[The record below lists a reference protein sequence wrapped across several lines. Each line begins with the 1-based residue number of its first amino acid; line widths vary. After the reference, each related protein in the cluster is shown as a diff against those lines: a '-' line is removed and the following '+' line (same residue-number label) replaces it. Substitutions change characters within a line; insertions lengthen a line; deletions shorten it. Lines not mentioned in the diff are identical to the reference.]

1 MIQRYKLHEVCHFLL
16 SMSYDN
22 VHDPRGHSTL
32 EFAQLAVD
40 AWRRH
45 GLPMDRLAIGV
56 PFYGRDVRTGHPE
69 TYADLLPGLVREHPD
84 KGERD
89 AVDLLGSQYFNGPSM
104 MRAKAELAVREGVH
118 LMVWELGQDV
128 SPPSHESGLLRAL
141 GAALRGHH
149 GGSDDGGK
157 EEL

>member
-1 MIQRYKLHEVCHFLL
+1 
-16 SMSYDN
+16 MSYDN

-32 EFAQLAVD
+32 EFAQLAID

-45 GLPMDRLAIGV
+45 GLPMDRLAVGV

-69 TYADLLPGLVREHPD
+69 TYADLLPGLIKQHPD

-89 AVDLLGSQYFNGPSM
+89 TVDLLGSQYFSGPSM